1 MNRNKKIMIIIA
13 AVIIIAAIVYFF
25 FIRKKSVDTEVKEV
39 SINPSTD
46 LSTAQTWIA
55 ESFPLNKGMQG
66 ENVKRLQMAI
76 NRIGGTLQ
84 TITTKVI
91 EDGKFGEATKTKLLL
106 SVPTSQSTL
115 PMSEA
120 TFNAIIAKANKI

>member
-1 MNRNKKIMIIIA
+1 MNKKRIIIIIA

-25 FIRKKSVDTEVKEV
+25 FLRKKSVEAPVTEVV
-39 SINPSTD
+39 TD
-46 LSTAQTWIA
+46 PATGEATAQTWLA
-55 ESFPLNKGMQG
+55 ESFPLNKGMKG

-91 EDGKFGEATKTKLLL
+91 EDGKFGEGTKTKLLL
-106 SVPTSQSTL
+106 TVPTSQSTL

-120 TFNAIIAKANKI
+120 TFNAIIAKANNV

>member
-1 MNRNKKIMIIIA
+1 MNKKRIIIIIA

-25 FIRKKSVDTEVKEV
+25 FLRKKSVDTKVTEVV
-39 SINPSTD
+39 TD
-46 LSTAQTWIA
+46 PTTGVATAQTWLA

-91 EDGKFGEATKTKLLL
+91 EDGKFGEGTKTKLLL
-106 SVPTSQSTL
+106 TVPTSQSTL

-120 TFNAIIAKANKI
+120 TFNAIIAKANNI